1 MKIYDF
7 HCATCDI
14 ELEELVGSSEA
25 IILCPLCDEIMTV
38 IMSATKGFVPGTSTP
53 TNTFNSSL

>member
-1 MKIYDF
+1 
-7 HCATCDI
+7 
-14 ELEELVGSSEA
+14 
-25 IILCPLCDEIMTV
+25 MTV